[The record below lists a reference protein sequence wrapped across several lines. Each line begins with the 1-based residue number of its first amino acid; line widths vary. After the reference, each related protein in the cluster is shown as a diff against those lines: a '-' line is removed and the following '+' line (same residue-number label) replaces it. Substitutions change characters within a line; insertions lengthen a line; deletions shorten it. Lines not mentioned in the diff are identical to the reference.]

1 MPERRFRVTGA
12 PVSCM
17 LLALLLSLVGM
28 GACVAALQRPLP
40 PVCSPEH
47 PEALEPGCRLKA
59 DVGE

>member
-1 MPERRFRVTGA
+1 MRKRYNGVTSTLTRCRL
-12 PVSCM
+12 V
-17 LLALLLSLVGM
+17 ALLLALVGM

-40 PVCSPEH
+40 PICSPEH